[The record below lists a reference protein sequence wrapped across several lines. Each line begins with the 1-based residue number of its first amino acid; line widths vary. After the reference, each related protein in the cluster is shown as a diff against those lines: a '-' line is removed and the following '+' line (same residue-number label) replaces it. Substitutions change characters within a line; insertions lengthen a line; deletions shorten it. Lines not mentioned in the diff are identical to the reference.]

1 MGKLLTAH
9 DMLCPPVFPFAIL
22 LRSECHFGVSNKR
35 FMSYAAIGTRRDES
49 MQIRKLGVIT
59 FGVVWAFGWFILVS
73 PMGAQEHPTADKS
86 HWSYSG
92 PGGPEF
98 WGDLEPDYATCKT
111 GSRQSPINIEG
122 AKSSDLPVIHF
133 NYQISPLKIINN
145 GHTIQINYEPGSS
158 ISVDNKQYSLVQFHF
173 HHPSEEKIAGK
184 QFDLVAHLVHKDAQ
198 GNLAVV
204 AILFQSGQTNPFLD
218 LLWKYVPKDV
228 GKEADNKK
236 VNLNV
241 ADLLPA
247 DRSYYTFAGSLT
259 TPPCSE
265 GVTWYVL
272 KNFVEL
278 SPDEIST
285 FAKWYPMNARPIQ
298 PTNGREIVESGK

>member
-1 MGKLLTAH
+1 MNIQKSGTAS
-9 DMLCPPVFPFAIL
+9 CV
-22 LRSECHFGVSNKR
+22 
-35 FMSYAAIGTRRDES
+35 AAWVLACATFVGP
-49 MQIRKLGVIT
+49 IR
-59 FGVVWAFGWFILVS
+59 
-73 PMGAQEHPTADKS
+73 AQEHSSADKS

-92 PGGPEF
+92 TSGPEH

-111 GSRQSPINIEG
+111 GSRQSPIDIEG
-122 AKSSDLPVIHF
+122 AKPSDLPQIQF

-145 GHTIQINYEPGSS
+145 GHTIQINYESGSS
-158 ISVDNKQYSLVQFHF
+158 ITVGDKQYSLVQFHF
-173 HHPSEEKIAGK
+173 HHPSEEKISGK

-198 GNLAVV
+198 GNLGVV

-218 LLWKYVPKDV
+218 LLWKYVPKDI
-228 GKEADNKK
+228 GKEVVNKK

-265 GVTWYVL
+265 GVTWYVM
-272 KNFVEL
+272 KNVVEL
-278 SPDEIST
+278 SPEETST

-298 PTNGREIVESGK
+298 PTNGREILESGK